1 MQNRTHFIISPEPR
15 LLLMYPRVKGKTHWL
30 ILVFSALM
38 FLLACGEKTISPD
51 DNRLGLEYYP
61 LETGQYR
68 IYDVDEILYSI
79 SSFDTL
85 QYQLRESVVNA
96 FENAEGTTTY
106 TIHREKRNNDQDQWE
121 LDSVWTARKTSTLA
135 ISVENNVSLIKMVFP
150 INNGLSWDSNK
161 FNQSGEKRFSYD
173 LNLADTTLANEKM
186 TDLVKVIQSEIEEN
200 IVNRDERYEIFAPN
214 VGLIVKHGIR
224 LSFCTVDC
232 PVQKTIE
239 SGRFIQQTLFSYGKE

>member
-1 MQNRTHFIISPEPR
+1 MKPLSLIPFMAIWF
-15 LLLMYPRVKGKTHWL
+15 LM
-30 ILVFSALM
+30 
-38 FLLACGEKTISPD
+38 ACTEKTISPD

-61 LETGQYR
+61 LEIGQYR

-85 QYQLRESVVNA
+85 QYQLRESVVDA

-106 TIHREKRNNDQDQWE
+106 TIHRQKRDDEQAAWQ

-150 INNGLSWDSNK
+150 IENDLSWDSNK
-161 FNQSGEKRFSYD
+161 FNQSGEKRFTYD
-173 LNLADTTLANEKM
+173 LNVADTTLADQKHEG
-186 TDLVKVIQSEIEEN
+186 LVKVVQSEIEEN

-214 VGLIVKHGIR
+214 VGLIIKHGIR

-232 PVQKTIE
+232 PAQKTIVA
-239 SGRFIQQTLFSYGKE
+239 GRFIQQTLFSYGKE